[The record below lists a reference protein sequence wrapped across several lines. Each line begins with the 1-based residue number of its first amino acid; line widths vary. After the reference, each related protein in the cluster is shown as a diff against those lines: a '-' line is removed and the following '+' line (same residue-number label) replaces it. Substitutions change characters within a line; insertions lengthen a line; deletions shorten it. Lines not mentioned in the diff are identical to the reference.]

1 MKFKD
6 LKKHIGTAVLA
17 VLFSFSLSGCL
28 DLTST
33 SETACPVTIVT
44 SEEEISTETA
54 SSEDASPATE
64 SNATASNATTSPVT
78 ANSDTN
84 TLDSNNSLTTES
96 DTNST
101 SNPSQSEDSKQSLL
115 EEIQADVLALPA
127 YSKSASIKLNNNT
140 PYFTEDEIAVA
151 ASSSYE
157 AYSPLD
163 SLGRCGITQASLSL
177 DTMPTEERGEIGSV
191 KPSGWHTVKYDG
203 IDGNYLYNR
212 CHLIGYQLSGEN
224 SNTRNLITG
233 TRYMNVEGMLPY
245 ENKTA
250 DYIKSTGNHVLYRV
264 IPIFEGDNLLASG
277 VTMEAYSIEDAGKGL
292 SFCVYCYNVQ
302 PGITINYVNGN
313 STGPAFTG
321 STTGSTTGNTTDS
334 KTESKTESTE
344 QSSTFKQNNGNEIS
358 STYILNT
365 NTRKFHRPDCSSVKK
380 MKDKNKAEF
389 TGTREE
395 AIAAGYDPCGNCNP

>member
-17 VLFSFSLSGCL
+17 VLFSFSLNGCL

-54 SSEDASPATE
+54 SPGDASP
-64 SNATASNATTSPVT
+64 ATASNATTSSVT

-101 SNPSQSEDSKQSLL
+101 SNPSQSEDSRQSLL

-302 PGITINYVNGN
+302 PGITINYVNGD
-313 STGPAFTG
+313 STGPAF
-321 STTGSTTGNTTDS
+321 TGSTTGNTTDS

>member
-6 LKKHIGTAVLA
+6 LKKYIGTAVLA

-54 SSEDASPATE
+54 SPEDASP
-64 SNATASNATTSPVT
+64 ATASNATTSSVT

-101 SNPSQSEDSKQSLL
+101 NNPSQSEDSRQSLL

-163 SLGRCGITQASLSL
+163 SLDRCGITQASLSL

-224 SNTRNLITG
+224 SNTRNFITG

-302 PGITINYVNGN
+302 PGITINYVNGD
-313 STGPAFTG
+313 STGPAF
-321 STTGSTTGNTTDS
+321 TGSTTGNTTDS

>member
-17 VLFSFSLSGCL
+17 VLFSFSLNGCL

-54 SSEDASPATE
+54 SPEDASP
-64 SNATASNATTSPVT
+64 ATASNATTSSVT

-101 SNPSQSEDSKQSLL
+101 SNPSQSEDSRQSLL

-302 PGITINYVNGN
+302 PGITINYVNGD
-313 STGPAFTG
+313 STGPAF
-321 STTGSTTGNTTDS
+321 TGSTTGNTTDS

>member
-54 SSEDASPATE
+54 SPEDASP
-64 SNATASNATTSPVT
+64 ATASNATTSSVT

-101 SNPSQSEDSKQSLL
+101 SNPSQSEDSRQSLL

-151 ASSSYE
+151 ASNSYE

-163 SLGRCGITQASLSL
+163 SLDRCGITQASLSL

-302 PGITINYVNGN
+302 PGITINYVNGD

-344 QSSTFKQNNGNEIS
+344 QSNTFKQNNGNEIS

-380 MKDKNKAEF
+380 INDKNKAEF

>member
-17 VLFSFSLSGCL
+17 VLFSFSLNGCL

-54 SSEDASPATE
+54 SPEDASPATE
-64 SNATASNATTSPVT
+64 SNATASNTTTSSVT

-101 SNPSQSEDSKQSLL
+101 SNPSQSEDSRQSLL

-302 PGITINYVNGN
+302 PGITINYVNGD

-321 STTGSTTGNTTDS
+321 STTGSTTDS

>member
-6 LKKHIGTAVLA
+6 LKKYIGTAILA

-54 SSEDASPATE
+54 SPEDASP
-64 SNATASNATTSPVT
+64 ATASNATTSSVT

-101 SNPSQSEDSKQSLL
+101 SNPSQSEDSRQSLL

-163 SLGRCGITQASLSL
+163 SLDRCGITQASLSL
-177 DTMPTEERGEIGSV
+177 DTIPTEERGEIGSV

-302 PGITINYVNGN
+302 PGITINYVNGD

-344 QSSTFKQNNGNEIS
+344 QSNTFKQNNGNEIS

>member
-17 VLFSFSLSGCL
+17 VLFSFSLNGCL

-54 SSEDASPATE
+54 SPEDASPATE
-64 SNATASNATTSPVT
+64 SNATASNATTSSVT

-101 SNPSQSEDSKQSLL
+101 SNPSQSEDSRQSLL

-140 PYFTEDEIAVA
+140 PYYTEDEIAVA

-302 PGITINYVNGN
+302 PGITINYVNGD
-313 STGPAFTG
+313 STGPAF
-321 STTGSTTGNTTDS
+321 TGSTTGNTTDS

>member
-17 VLFSFSLSGCL
+17 VLFSFSLNGCL

-54 SSEDASPATE
+54 SPEDASPATE
-64 SNATASNATTSPVT
+64 SNATASNATTSSVT

-84 TLDSNNSLTTES
+84 TLDFNNSLTTES

-101 SNPSQSEDSKQSLL
+101 SNPSQSEDSRQSLL

-163 SLGRCGITQASLSL
+163 SLGRCGITQANLSL
-177 DTMPTEERGEIGSV
+177 DTIPTEERGEIGSV

-302 PGITINYVNGN
+302 PGITINYVNGD

-321 STTGSTTGNTTDS
+321 STTGNTIDS

>member
-6 LKKHIGTAVLA
+6 LKKYIGTAVLA

-54 SSEDASPATE
+54 SPEDASPATE
-64 SNATASNATTSPVT
+64 SNATTSSVT

-101 SNPSQSEDSKQSLL
+101 SNPNQSEDSRQSLL

-127 YSKSASIKLNNNT
+127 YSKSASIKLNNNS

-264 IPIFEGDNLLASG
+264 IPIFEEDNLLASG

-302 PGITINYVNGN
+302 PGITINYVNGD

>member
-17 VLFSFSLSGCL
+17 VLFSFSLNGCL

-54 SSEDASPATE
+54 SPEDASPATE
-64 SNATASNATTSPVT
+64 SNATASNATTSSVT
-78 ANSDTN
+78 ANSNTN

-101 SNPSQSEDSKQSLL
+101 SNPSQSEDSRQSLL

-163 SLGRCGITQASLSL
+163 SLGRCGITQANLSL

-302 PGITINYVNGN
+302 PGITINYVNGD
-313 STGPAFTG
+313 STGPAF
-321 STTGSTTGNTTDS
+321 TGSTTGNTTDS

-344 QSSTFKQNNGNEIS
+344 QSSTLKQNNGNEIS

>member
-17 VLFSFSLSGCL
+17 VLFSFSLNGCL

-54 SSEDASPATE
+54 SPEDASP
-64 SNATASNATTSPVT
+64 ATASNATTSSVT

-101 SNPSQSEDSKQSLL
+101 SNPSQSEDSRQSLL

-163 SLGRCGITQASLSL
+163 SLGRCGITQANLSL

-277 VTMEAYSIEDAGKGL
+277 VTMEAYSIEDAGKDL

-302 PGITINYVNGN
+302 PGITINYVNGD

-321 STTGSTTGNTTDS
+321 STTGSTTGNITDS

>member
-6 LKKHIGTAVLA
+6 LKKYIGTAVLA

-54 SSEDASPATE
+54 SPEDASP
-64 SNATASNATTSPVT
+64 ATASNATTSSVT

-101 SNPSQSEDSKQSLL
+101 NNPSQSEDSRQSLL

-302 PGITINYVNGN
+302 PGITINYVNGD

-344 QSSTFKQNNGNEIS
+344 QSNTFKQNNGNEIS

>member
-6 LKKHIGTAVLA
+6 LKKYIGTAVLA

-33 SETACPVTIVT
+33 SETASPVTIVT

-54 SSEDASPATE
+54 SPEDASPATE
-64 SNATASNATTSPVT
+64 SNATASNATTSSVT

-101 SNPSQSEDSKQSLL
+101 SNPSQSENSRQSLL

-163 SLGRCGITQASLSL
+163 SLDRCGITQASLSL

-302 PGITINYVNGN
+302 PGITINYVNGD
-313 STGPAFTG
+313 STGPAF
-321 STTGSTTGNTTDS
+321 TGSTTGNTTDS

>member
-6 LKKHIGTAVLA
+6 LKKYIGTAVLA

-54 SSEDASPATE
+54 SPEDASP
-64 SNATASNATTSPVT
+64 ATASNATTSSVT

-101 SNPSQSEDSKQSLL
+101 SNPSQSEDSRQSLL

-302 PGITINYVNGN
+302 PGITINYVNGD

>member
-17 VLFSFSLSGCL
+17 VLFSFSLNGCL

-54 SSEDASPATE
+54 SPEDASPATE
-64 SNATASNATTSPVT
+64 SNTTASNATTSSVT

-101 SNPSQSEDSKQSLL
+101 SNPSQSEDSRQSLL

-302 PGITINYVNGN
+302 PGITINYVNGD
-313 STGPAFTG
+313 STGPAF
-321 STTGSTTGNTTDS
+321 TGSTTGNTTDS

>member
-17 VLFSFSLSGCL
+17 VLFSFSLNGCL

-54 SSEDASPATE
+54 SPEDASPATE
-64 SNATASNATTSPVT
+64 SNATASNATTSSVT

-101 SNPSQSEDSKQSLL
+101 SNPSQSEDSRQSLL

-157 AYSPLD
+157 AYYPLD

-177 DTMPTEERGEIGSV
+177 DTMPTAERGEIGSV

-302 PGITINYVNGN
+302 PGITINYVNGD
-313 STGPAFTG
+313 STGPAF
-321 STTGSTTGNTTDS
+321 TGSTTGNTTDS

>member
-17 VLFSFSLSGCL
+17 VLFSFSLNGCL

-54 SSEDASPATE
+54 SPEDASP
-64 SNATASNATTSPVT
+64 ATASNATTSSVT

-101 SNPSQSEDSKQSLL
+101 SNPSQSEDSRQSLL

-302 PGITINYVNGN
+302 PGITINYVNGD

-321 STTGSTTGNTTDS
+321 STTGSTTENTTDS

>member
-17 VLFSFSLSGCL
+17 VLFSFSLNGCL

-54 SSEDASPATE
+54 SPEDASPATE
-64 SNATASNATTSPVT
+64 SNATASNATTSSVT

-101 SNPSQSEDSKQSLL
+101 SHPSQSEDSRQSLL

-302 PGITINYVNGN
+302 PGITINYVNGD

-321 STTGSTTGNTTDS
+321 STTGSTTDS

>member
-17 VLFSFSLSGCL
+17 VLFSFSLNGCL

-54 SSEDASPATE
+54 SPEDASP
-64 SNATASNATTSPVT
+64 ATASNATTSSVT

-101 SNPSQSEDSKQSLL
+101 SNPSQSEDSRQSLL

-302 PGITINYVNGN
+302 PGITINYVNGD

-321 STTGSTTGNTTDS
+321 STTGSTTENTTNS

>member
-54 SSEDASPATE
+54 SPEDASP
-64 SNATASNATTSPVT
+64 ATASNATTSSVT

-101 SNPSQSEDSKQSLL
+101 SNPSQSEDSRQSLL

-151 ASSSYE
+151 ASNSYE

-163 SLGRCGITQASLSL
+163 SLDRCGITQASLSL

-302 PGITINYVNGN
+302 PGITINYVNGD

-344 QSSTFKQNNGNEIS
+344 QSNTFKQNNGNEIS

-380 MKDKNKAEF
+380 IKDKNKAEF

>member
-54 SSEDASPATE
+54 SPEDACP
-64 SNATASNATTSPVT
+64 ATASNATTSSVT

-101 SNPSQSEDSKQSLL
+101 SNPSQSEDSRQSLL

-151 ASSSYE
+151 ASNSYE

-163 SLGRCGITQASLSL
+163 SLDRCGITQASLSL

-302 PGITINYVNGN
+302 PGITINYVNGD

-344 QSSTFKQNNGNEIS
+344 QSNTFKQNNGNEIS

-380 MKDKNKAEF
+380 IKDKNKAEF

>member
-6 LKKHIGTAVLA
+6 LKKYIGTAVLA

-33 SETACPVTIVT
+33 SETLSPVTIVT

-54 SSEDASPATE
+54 SPEDASPATE
-64 SNATASNATTSPVT
+64 SNATTSSVT

-101 SNPSQSEDSKQSLL
+101 SNPSQSEDSRQSLL

-302 PGITINYVNGN
+302 PGITINYVNGD

-321 STTGSTTGNTTDS
+321 STTGNTTDS
-334 KTESKTESTE
+334 KMESKTESTE
-344 QSSTFKQNNGNEIS
+344 QSSTFKQNNGNEIRNI
-358 STYILNT
+358 YILNT

>member
-1 MKFKD
+1 
-6 LKKHIGTAVLA
+6 
-17 VLFSFSLSGCL
+17 
-28 DLTST
+28 
-33 SETACPVTIVT
+33 
-44 SEEEISTETA
+44 
-54 SSEDASPATE
+54 
-64 SNATASNATTSPVT
+64 
-78 ANSDTN
+78 
-84 TLDSNNSLTTES
+84 
-96 DTNST
+96 
-101 SNPSQSEDSKQSLL
+101 
-115 EEIQADVLALPA
+115 
-127 YSKSASIKLNNNT
+127 
-140 PYFTEDEIAVA
+140 
-151 ASSSYE
+151 
-157 AYSPLD
+157 
-163 SLGRCGITQASLSL
+163 
-177 DTMPTEERGEIGSV
+177 MPTEERGEIGSV

-302 PGITINYVNGN
+302 PGITINYVNGD

-344 QSSTFKQNNGNEIS
+344 QS
-358 STYILNT
+358 
-365 NTRKFHRPDCSSVKK
+365 
-380 MKDKNKAEF
+380 KDF
-389 TGTREE
+389 
-395 AIAAGYDPCGNCNP
+395 

>member
-17 VLFSFSLSGCL
+17 VLFSFSLNGCL

-54 SSEDASPATE
+54 SPEDASPATE
-64 SNATASNATTSPVT
+64 SNATASNATTSSVT

-101 SNPSQSEDSKQSLL
+101 SNPSQSEDSRQSLL

-163 SLGRCGITQASLSL
+163 SLGRCGITQANLSL

-302 PGITINYVNGN
+302 PGITINYVNGD
-313 STGPAFTG
+313 STGPAF
-321 STTGSTTGNTTDS
+321 TGSTTGNTTDS

-389 TGTREE
+389 TGTRGE

>member
-6 LKKHIGTAVLA
+6 LKKYIGTAVLA

-54 SSEDASPATE
+54 SPEDASP
-64 SNATASNATTSPVT
+64 ATASNATTSSVT

-101 SNPSQSEDSKQSLL
+101 SNPSQSEDSRQSLL

-151 ASSSYE
+151 ASNSYE

-163 SLGRCGITQASLSL
+163 SLDRCGITQASLSL

-302 PGITINYVNGN
+302 PGITINYVNGD

-358 STYILNT
+358 CTYILNT

>member
-6 LKKHIGTAVLA
+6 LKKYIGTAVLA

-33 SETACPVTIVT
+33 SETASPVTIVT

-54 SSEDASPATE
+54 SPEDASP
-64 SNATASNATTSPVT
+64 ATASNATTSSVT
-78 ANSDTN
+78 AN
-84 TLDSNNSLTTES
+84 S

-101 SNPSQSEDSKQSLL
+101 SNPSQSENSRQSLL

-302 PGITINYVNGN
+302 PGITINYVNGD
-313 STGPAFTG
+313 STGPAFTR
-321 STTGSTTGNTTDS
+321 STTGNTTDS